1 MAIINSYAAGTPTT
15 SDLILGVDTS
25 NSKNTTKTFTAGAI
39 AGLASGSTLFTT
51 GSKTLTPTEVLS
63 LSTAGTAV
71 ELLPAPGAGKI
82 IVVYSLVT
90 QFKFNTAAYNFTNGT
105 GGQDNSLVIGL
116 LVRDNAGAAGQKWQN
131 GLQFLAS
138 NFNYTQT
145 TTLGGIAGP
154 GIVSTDI
161 APGGSLLENKAY
173 SIATRYN
180 NTTVTQGDSNFI
192 FTFVYRTIDST
203 TLL

>member
-25 NSKNTTKTFTAGAI
+25 NSKNTTKTFTAGDI
-39 AGLASGSTLFTT
+39 AGLASGATLFTT

-63 LSTAGTAV
+63 LNTAGTAL

-82 IVVYSLVT
+82 LVVDSFI
-90 QFKFNTAAYNFTNGT
+90 FKLTFNAAAYNFTNGT

-116 LVRDNAGAAGQKWQN
+116 LVRDNAAGAGLKWQN
-131 GLQFLAS
+131 GLSLAAL
-138 NFNYTQT
+138 NYTQT
-145 TTLGGIAGP
+145 FTGGGIFSGLSFAISP
-154 GIVSTDI
+154 S
-161 APGGSLLENKAY
+161 GSLPENTAF
-173 SIATRYN
+173 SIATRYD
-180 NTTVTQGDSNFI
+180 NTTVTQGDSNVI
-192 FTFVYRTIDST
+192 FSFVYRTIDST

>member
-39 AGLASGSTLFTT
+39 AGLASGATLFTT

-63 LSTAGTAV
+63 LNTAGTAL

-82 IVVYSLVT
+82 LVVDSLV
-90 QFKFNTAAYNFTNGT
+90 FKLQFNTTAYNFTNGT

-116 LVRDNAGAAGQKWQN
+116 LVRDNAAIAGQKWQN
-131 GLQFLAS
+131 GLLFGA
-138 NFNYTQT
+138 FNYTQT
-145 TTLGGIAGP
+145 LTSGGITG
-154 GIVSTDI
+154 GGVTSTTM
-161 APGGSLLENKAY
+161 APGGSLLENTAY

-180 NTTVTQGDSNFI
+180 NTTVTQGDSNII
-192 FTFVYRTIDST
+192 FSFVYRTIDST

>member
-25 NSKNTTKTFTAGAI
+25 NSKNTTKTFTAGDI
-39 AGLASGSTLFTT
+39 AGLASGATLFTT

-63 LSTAGTAV
+63 LNTAGTAL

-82 IVVYSLVT
+82 LVVDSFI
-90 QFKFNTAAYNFTNGT
+90 FKLTFNTAAYNFTNGT

-116 LVRDNAGAAGQKWQN
+116 LVRDNAAGAGLKWQN
-131 GLQFLAS
+131 GLSLAAL
-138 NFNYTQT
+138 NYTQT
-145 TTLGGIAGP
+145 FTGGGIFSGLSFAISP
-154 GIVSTDI
+154 S
-161 APGGSLLENKAY
+161 GSLPENTAF
-173 SIATRYN
+173 SIATRYD
-180 NTTVTQGDSNFI
+180 NTTVTQGDSNVI
-192 FTFVYRTIDST
+192 FSFVYRTIDST

>member
-39 AGLASGSTLFTT
+39 AGLASGATLFTT

-63 LSTAGTAV
+63 LNTAGTAL

-82 IVVYSLVT
+82 LVVDSFI
-90 QFKFNTAAYNFTNGT
+90 FKLTFNTAAYNFTNGT

-116 LVRDNAGAAGQKWQN
+116 LVRDNAAGAGLKWQN
-131 GLQFLAS
+131 GLSLAAL
-138 NFNYTQT
+138 NYTQT
-145 TTLGGIAGP
+145 FTGGGIFSGLSFAISP
-154 GIVSTDI
+154 S
-161 APGGSLLENKAY
+161 GSLPENTAF
-173 SIATRYN
+173 SIATRYD
-180 NTTVTQGDSNFI
+180 NTTVTQGDSNVI
-192 FTFVYRTIDST
+192 FSFVYRTIDST

>member
-1 MAIINSYAAGTPTT
+1 MAIINSYTAGTPTT

-39 AGLASGSTLFTT
+39 AGLASGATLFTT

-63 LSTAGTAV
+63 LNTTGTAV

-82 IVVYSLVT
+82 LVVYSLVCKL
-90 QFKFNTAAYNFTNGT
+90 QFNTTAYNFTNGT

-116 LVRDNAGAAGQKWQN
+116 LLRDNAAIAGQKWQN
-131 GLQFLAS
+131 GLLFGA
-138 NFNYTQT
+138 FNYTQT
-145 TTLGGIAGP
+145 TTLGGTTGP
-154 GIVSTDI
+154 GLTSTTM
-161 APGGSLLENKAY
+161 APGGTLLENTAY

>member
-39 AGLASGSTLFTT
+39 AGLASGATLFTT

-63 LSTAGTAV
+63 LNTAGTAV

-82 IVVYSLVT
+82 LVVDSFVFKL
-90 QFKFNTAAYNFTNGT
+90 QFNSAAYNFTNGT
-105 GGQDNSLVIGL
+105 GGQDNTLVIGL
-116 LVRDNAGAAGQKWQN
+116 LVRDNAGGAGLKWQN
-131 GLQFLAS
+131 GLSLAAL
-138 NFNYTQT
+138 NYTQAFT
-145 TTLGGIAGP
+145 GGGIFSGLSFATSP
-154 GIVSTDI
+154 S
-161 APGGSLLENKAY
+161 GSLPENTAF
-173 SIATRYN
+173 SVATRYD
-180 NTTVTQGDSNFI
+180 NTTVTQGDSNVI
-192 FTFVYRTIDST
+192 FSFVYRTIDST

>member
-1 MAIINSYAAGTPTT
+1 MAIINSYTAGNVTT

-25 NSKNTTKTFTAGAI
+25 NSKNTTKTFTAGDI

-63 LSTAGTAV
+63 LNTAGTAV

-82 IVVYSLVT
+82 LVVYSLVYKL
-90 QFKFNTAAYNFTNGT
+90 QFNTTAYNFTNGT

-116 LVRDNAGAAGQKWQN
+116 LVRDNAAIAGQKWQN
-131 GLQFLAS
+131 GLLFGA
-138 NFNYTQT
+138 FNYTQT
-145 TTLGGIAGP
+145 TTFGGATGP
-154 GIVSTDI
+154 GLTSTTI
-161 APGGSLLENKAY
+161 APGGTLLENTAY

>member
-1 MAIINSYAAGTPTT
+1 MAIINSYAAGTVTT

-25 NSKNTTKTFTAGAI
+25 NSKNTTKTFTAGDI
-39 AGLASGSTLFTT
+39 AGLASGATLFTT

-63 LSTAGTAV
+63 LNTAGTAV

-82 IVVYSLVT
+82 LAVYSLVT
-90 QFKFNTAAYNFTNGT
+90 QLQFNTTAYNFTNGT
-105 GGQDNSLVIGL
+105 VGQDNSLVTGL
-116 LVRDNAGAAGQKWQN
+116 LVRNNAAIAGQKWQN
-131 GLQFLAS
+131 GLLFGA
-138 NFNYTQT
+138 FNYTQT
-145 TTLGGIAGP
+145 TTLGGATGP
-154 GIVSTDI
+154 GLSSTTM
-161 APGGSLLENKAY
+161 APGGTLLENTAY
-173 SIATRYN
+173 SIATTYN

>member
-25 NSKNTTKTFTAGAI
+25 NSKNTTKTFTAGDI
-39 AGLASGSTLFTT
+39 AGLASGATLFTT
-51 GSKTLTPTEVLS
+51 GSKTLTPTEILS
-63 LSTAGTAV
+63 LNTAGTAL

-82 IVVYSLVT
+82 LVVDSFI
-90 QFKFNTAAYNFTNGT
+90 FKLTFNTTAYNFTNAT

-116 LVRDNAGAAGQKWQN
+116 LVRDNAAGAGQKWQN
-131 GLQFLAS
+131 GLLFPAL
-138 NFNYTQT
+138 NYTQT
-145 TTLGGIAGP
+145 FTTGGIASG
-154 GIVSTDI
+154 GLSSTNL
-161 APGGSLLENKAY
+161 APGGSLPENTAY

-180 NTTVTQGDSNFI
+180 DTTVTQGDSSILFS
-192 FTFVYRTIDST
+192 FVYRTIDST

>member
-1 MAIINSYAAGTPTT
+1 MAIINSYAAGTVTT

-39 AGLASGSTLFTT
+39 AGLASGATLFTT

-63 LSTAGTAV
+63 LNTAGTAL

-82 IVVYSLVT
+82 LVVDSFI
-90 QFKFNTAAYNFTNGT
+90 FKLTFNTAAYNFTNGT

-116 LVRDNAGAAGQKWQN
+116 LVRDNAAGAGLKWQN
-131 GLQFLAS
+131 GLSLAAL
-138 NFNYTQT
+138 NYTQT
-145 TTLGGIAGP
+145 FTGGGIFSGLSFAISP
-154 GIVSTDI
+154 S
-161 APGGSLLENKAY
+161 GSLPENTAF
-173 SIATRYN
+173 SIATRYD
-180 NTTVTQGDSNFI
+180 NTTVTQGDSNVI
-192 FTFVYRTIDST
+192 FSFVYRTIDST